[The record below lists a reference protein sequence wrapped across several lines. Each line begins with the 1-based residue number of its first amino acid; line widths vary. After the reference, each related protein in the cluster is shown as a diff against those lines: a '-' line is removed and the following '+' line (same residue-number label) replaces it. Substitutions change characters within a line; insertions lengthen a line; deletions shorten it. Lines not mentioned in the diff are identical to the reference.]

1 MADVTLSY
9 KGQTIG
15 FLNSTG
21 NLTMKT
27 AGKYC
32 EADIDLVYVKS
43 EGGSPRAE
51 QTVVYPM
58 GDYFSRFEAVASAVP
73 AVGT

>member
-15 FLNSTG
+15 VLNSTG

-43 EGGSPRAE
+43 GEGSPRAE
-51 QTVVYPM
+51 LTAIYPI
-58 GDYFSRFEAVASAVP
+58 GDYFSWFTASASAVP
-73 AVGT
+73 TAET